1 MSKKRA
7 FVRYNK
13 KGILAPGSLVV
24 TTGYPDR
31 SQNLW
36 HEVPTHLL
44 GNGITLTSS
53 IDVSTFPWASGLDK
67 WVELSMGC
75 MSNDADYMY
84 IYVPNR
90 DGLASAS
97 ELITLMNQRASFLGT
112 FELGPLDGTSQTIL
126 FNLSPQLA
134 TDLIKPNMVNP
145 PCGFGFT
152 DYNTD

>member
-1 MSKKRA
+1 MAKKRA

-13 KGILAPGSLVV
+13 KGIIAPGSLVI
-24 TTGYPDR
+24 TQGYPSR

-53 IDVSTFPWASGLDK
+53 INTGVFPWVAGVGTY
-67 WVELSMGC
+67 VELGMGC
-75 MSNDADYMY
+75 MAIDADYMY
-84 IYVPNR
+84 VYIPITETIT
-90 DGLASAS
+90 SAS
-97 ELITLMNQRASFLGT
+97 QLVTLMSQRASFLGS
-112 FELGPLDGTSQTIL
+112 FELGELDGTSQTIL

-145 PCGFGFT
+145 PCGFGLSYY
-152 DYNTD
+152 D

>member
-1 MSKKRA
+1 MAKKRA

-13 KGILAPGSLVV
+13 KGIIAPGSLVI
-24 TTGYPDR
+24 TQGYPSR

-44 GNGITLTSS
+44 GNGITLTSGV
-53 IDVSTFPWASGLDK
+53 DTGTFPWGSGSNK
-67 WVELSMGC
+67 YVELGMGC
-75 MSNDADYMY
+75 MSNQSDFMY
-84 IYVPNR
+84 LYVPNR
-90 DGLASAS
+90 EGIASPA

-112 FELGPLDGTSQTIL
+112 FELGELDGTSQTIL

-145 PCGFGFT
+145 PCGFGLIDYT
-152 DYNTD
+152 D